1 MLRMTAQHVKAELAG
16 QRGKQGFTFAEV
28 MVALLIMVMLAA
40 FVGTALQVAVPTYRK
55 VVSDT
60 NAQVALS
67 TTTSALRDELGLAT
81 DVKPAQGGTVLYQTS
96 EGTWAKIENGSKGL
110 VKHEY
115 ADAGPQG
122 AGADLGKSDLI
133 PITMIEGASGAD
145 SRGENL
151 RVEMTANDSGAYITY
166 ADGVFTVHGI
176 RVLMGDTPI
185 ESISEYKVK
194 AVFDPKL

>member
-1 MLRMTAQHVKAELAG
+1 MLREIRQRARAKLSG
-16 QRGKQGFTFAEV
+16 SRGKRGFSFAEV
-28 MVALLIMVMLAA
+28 MVALLIMVLLAG

-81 DVKPAQGGTVLYQTS
+81 DVKTEGGTVLYQTG
-96 EGTWAKIENGSKGL
+96 EGTWAKIENGDKGL

-122 AGADLGKSDLI
+122 AGADLGTSELI
-133 PITMIEGASGAD
+133 PRAMIVGASGGD
-145 SRGENL
+145 DL
-151 RVEMTANDSGAYITY
+151 RVDMVAGGSGAYLPY

-176 RVLMGDTPI
+176 QVLMGGQPI
-185 ESISEYKVK
+185 ENISEYKVK
-194 AVFDPKL
+194 AVFNPGS